1 MRIRSACA
9 VLAVALSA
17 TVLGVGTADA
27 TGPLSGTKVRNWLTG
42 YVLGV
47 AGSSTVG
54 GAQIQYQADT
64 DDLAQKWAIDP
75 VTSSTFLLRN
85 LNSDMCVT
93 AVGGGAS
100 EALQQRPC
108 DPRWDE
114 QIFSMEASSKPN
126 RYQLKNQAYNLC
138 LNPGSV
144 SAPTVARVI
153 GCSTT
158 SINNYNTHSFDV
170 R

>member
-1 MRIRSACA
+1 MRIRSACVMA
-9 VLAVALSA
+9 AVALSA

-27 TGPLSGTKVRNWLTG
+27 TGPLSGTKVRNWQTG
-42 YVLGV
+42 FVLGV
-47 AGSSTVG
+47 GGNSTVG
-54 GAQIQYQADT
+54 GAEIQYQSDT
-64 DDLAQKWAIDP
+64 DALAQKWAIDP
-75 VTSSTFLLRN
+75 VTSDTFLLRN

-108 DPRWDE
+108 DSRWDE
-114 QIFSMEASSKPN
+114 QIFSMQASSKPN

-138 LNPGSV
+138 LNPYLST
-144 SAPTVARVI
+144 APTYARVVA
-153 GCSTT
+153 CSAT
-158 SINNYNTHSFDV
+158 NGFQTHSFDV